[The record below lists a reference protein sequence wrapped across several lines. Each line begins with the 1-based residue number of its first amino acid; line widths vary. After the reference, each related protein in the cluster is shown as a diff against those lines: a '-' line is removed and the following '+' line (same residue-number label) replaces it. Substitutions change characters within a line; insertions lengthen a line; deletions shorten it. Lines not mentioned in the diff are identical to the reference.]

1 LLFTAVESTYAIG
14 WAVVGDFFG
23 RKHFAKIRGYM
34 SFFYMWGGVAGPVIA
49 GAIYDRWQTYEP
61 MLWALVL
68 LFALSGAIFGMLIKP
83 WEKLRAQM
91 TPRIDN
97 DV

>member
-1 LLFTAVESTYAIG
+1 V
-14 WAVVGDFFG
+14 
-23 RKHFAKIRGYM
+23 
-34 SFFYMWGGVAGPVIA
+34 
-49 GAIYDRWQTYEP
+49 
-61 MLWALVL
+61 VL
-68 LFALSGAIFGMLIKP
+68 LFALSGAIFGMLIKR